1 VHLGVKLQLPIEAEP
16 KWRSRSVQTITLNMC
31 MNGSIEIDNSKNI
44 LETIRGLIPNVI
56 QRIPMQNWFCKG
68 AVSSF
73 YWDQGNEISLIYE
86 QVWISSFHNCPEHL
100 MQHRT
105 FWTLTTKT
113 YGE

>member
-1 VHLGVKLQLPIEAEP
+1 MHLGVKLQLPIEAEP

-68 AVSSF
+68 AVAVF
-73 YWDQGNEISLIYE
+73 TG
-86 QVWISSFHNCPEHL
+86 
-100 MQHRT
+100 
-105 FWTLTTKT
+105 TKGT
-113 YGE
+113 K